1 MAGSKPRAEWK
12 KDIMKENPFRS
23 VSMKEQVQAVIDQI
37 RPILQA
43 DGGDIQLIGVDEKT
57 GIVTVGLRGRCGGCP
72 AAQMTLKAVVERKIK
87 EVVPGVTAV
96 ERV

>member
-1 MAGSKPRAEWK
+1 
-12 KDIMKENPFRS
+12 
-23 VSMKEQVQAVIDQI
+23 MKEQVQDVINQI

-43 DGGDIQLIGVDEKT
+43 DGGDIELIGVDEKT

-72 AAQMTLKAVVERKIK
+72 HAQMTLQAVVEKKIK
-87 EVVPGVTAV
+87 ELVPGVTAV

>member
-1 MAGSKPRAEWK
+1 
-12 KDIMKENPFRS
+12 
-23 VSMKEQVQAVIDQI
+23 MKEQVEKVIEEI
-37 RPILQA
+37 RPILQS

-72 AAQMTLKAVVERKIK
+72 HAQMTLQAVVERKIK
-87 EVVPGVTAV
+87 AEVPGGTAV

>member
-1 MAGSKPRAEWK
+1 
-12 KDIMKENPFRS
+12 
-23 VSMKEQVQAVIDQI
+23 MKEQVQQVIDDI

-72 AAQMTLKAVVERKIK
+72 HAQMTLQAVVEKKIK
-87 EVVPGVTAV
+87 ELVPSVTAV

>member
-1 MAGSKPRAEWK
+1 
-12 KDIMKENPFRS
+12 
-23 VSMKEQVQAVIDQI
+23 MKEQVQDVVNQI

-43 DGGDIQLIGVDEKT
+43 DGGDIELIGVDEKT

-72 AAQMTLKAVVERKIK
+72 HAQMTLQAVVEKKIK
-87 EVVPGVTAV
+87 ELVPGVTAV

>member
-1 MAGSKPRAEWK
+1 
-12 KDIMKENPFRS
+12 MKEK
-23 VSMKEQVQAVIDQI
+23 VEEVIGQI

-57 GIVTVGLRGRCGGCP
+57 GIVTVGLRGRCGRCP
-72 AAQMTLKAVVERKIK
+72 HAQMTLQAVVEKKIK
-87 EVVPGVTAV
+87 ELVPEVTAV

>member
-1 MAGSKPRAEWK
+1 
-12 KDIMKENPFRS
+12 
-23 VSMKEQVQAVIDQI
+23 MKEQVQEVVNQI

-43 DGGDIQLIGVDEKT
+43 DGGDIELIGVDEKT

-72 AAQMTLKAVVERKIK
+72 HAQMTLQAVVEKKIK
-87 EVVPGVTAV
+87 ELVPGVTAV

>member
-1 MAGSKPRAEWK
+1 
-12 KDIMKENPFRS
+12 
-23 VSMKEQVQAVIDQI
+23 MKEQVKQVIDDI

-43 DGGDIQLIGVDEKT
+43 DGGDIELIEVNEKT

-72 AAQMTLKAVVERKIK
+72 HAQMTLQAVVEKKIK
-87 EVVPGVTAV
+87 ELVPGVTAV

>member
-1 MAGSKPRAEWK
+1 
-12 KDIMKENPFRS
+12 
-23 VSMKEQVQAVIDQI
+23 MKEQVQQVIDDI

-57 GIVTVGLRGRCGGCP
+57 GIVTVGLRGRCGGCTH
-72 AAQMTLKAVVERKIK
+72 AQMTLQAVVEKKIK
-87 EVVPGVTAV
+87 ELVPGVTAV

>member
-1 MAGSKPRAEWK
+1 
-12 KDIMKENPFRS
+12 
-23 VSMKEQVQAVIDQI
+23 MKEQVKQVIDDI

-43 DGGDIQLIGVDEKT
+43 DGGDIELIEVNEKT

-72 AAQMTLKAVVERKIK
+72 HAQMMLQAVVEKKIK
-87 EVVPGVTAV
+87 ELVPGVTAV

>member
-1 MAGSKPRAEWK
+1 MHTAPARRGQKSYN
-12 KDIMKENPFRS
+12 KENQFQETH
-23 VSMKEQVQAVIDQI
+23 MKEQVQAVIEQI
-37 RPILQA
+37 RPILQS

-87 EVVPGVTAV
+87 EAVPGVNAV

>member
-1 MAGSKPRAEWK
+1 
-12 KDIMKENPFRS
+12 
-23 VSMKEQVQAVIDQI
+23 MKEQVKQVIDDI

-43 DGGDIQLIGVDEKT
+43 DGGDIELIEVNEKT

-72 AAQMTLKAVVERKIK
+72 HAQMTLQAVVERKIK
-87 EVVPGVTAV
+87 AEVPGVTAV

>member
-1 MAGSKPRAEWK
+1 
-12 KDIMKENPFRS
+12 
-23 VSMKEQVQAVIDQI
+23 MKEQVEKVIEEI
-37 RPILQA
+37 RPILQS

-72 AAQMTLKAVVERKIK
+72 HAQMTLQAVVERKIK
-87 EVVPGVTAV
+87 AEVPGVNAV